1 MRRIWQQR
9 AAVAIMR
16 SLGKLINRFFRYVNS
31 CNSFIA
37 IYRAAL
43 GTHKYLITHNAT
55 SCKLAS
61 IAAIAYFRIVITYAI
76 TGEVQGCLIWEV
88 NF

>member
-1 MRRIWQQR
+1 MYR
-9 AAVAIMR
+9 
-16 SLGKLINRFFRYVNS
+16 LFRYVNS

-55 SCKLAS
+55 SCELAR
-61 IAAIAYFRIVITYAI
+61 IATIANFRIVITYAI
-76 TGEVQGCLIWEV
+76 TRKVQGCLIWEV